1 LNQYIAKAGVCSR
14 RQADELIATGKVKVN
29 RKVIREMGYRVQY
42 DDQVEYEGKILL
54 GEELRYVLL
63 NKPKGFLST
72 MSDDRE
78 RKTVMDLVKKAC
90 KERIYPVGRLDKETT
105 GLLLFTNDGDL
116 AKKLTHPSSKVKK
129 IYHVF
134 LDKPMSEEDM
144 VKLSQGVELEDG
156 KAKPDVV
163 NYVQDA
169 PDGNQIGVQIYSGK
183 NRIVRR
189 MFEHFGYQVIKLD
202 RVLFASLTKKDVPRG
217 KFRTLRDK
225 EVTLLQQIAGKSKKK
240 KG

>member
-1 LNQYIAKAGVCSR
+1 
-14 RQADELIATGKVKVN
+14 
-29 RKVIREMGYRVQY
+29 
-42 DDQVEYEGKILL
+42 L